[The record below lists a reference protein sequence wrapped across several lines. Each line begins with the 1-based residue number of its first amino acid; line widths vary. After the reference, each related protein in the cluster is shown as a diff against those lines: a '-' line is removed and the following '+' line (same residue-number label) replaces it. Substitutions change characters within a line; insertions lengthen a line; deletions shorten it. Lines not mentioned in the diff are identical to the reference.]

1 MYTDP
6 FDFITTRSNPVPM
19 LEDASDSIRLLP
31 YVPAD
36 FNFSPSI
43 AQGTSKAKDLSLHA
57 LIASDLAKIPNNAP
71 AYQYTTQ
78 QEKRYDNPYLQYTP
92 SNILGTDT
100 EDIYGR
106 IQGAPSQLANSL
118 LKAGANFGG
127 TFFSNFLSAPKTFD
141 LVRGE
146 EIFEENDK
154 FSTIQNWLMAME
166 DKLPNYYTEVER
178 NRSEWINAIP
188 FSGGAM
194 NFWGDK
200 VVKNIGFSMGALTS
214 GLVIDAGITA
224 AATALTGGAGTPAAI
239 LNGLNRLRK
248 TTPALFTAMR
258 NLAKSG
264 DKIDDITAIARQTG
278 NFSKGLEVSA
288 LSRIP
293 TVAKYATVSYL
304 TAQGGAFIEGYHTW
318 LDTKRELLED
328 AIYRGETDEAT
339 MADIDERA
347 KHAGRWTTGLN
358 MPIIMASNLFQFPN
372 LLMGRNVLGR
382 PVNDFVKTQVS
393 NIGEEGLTKGL
404 KAMSTFST
412 KKALRKEGW
421 EAVKDIVSE
430 GLEEGAQYH
439 IGSSVHDYYSNR
451 LNPYLKS
458 DLLGFVLKNIPET
471 LSDDQFWKEAGIGGL
486 TGFLMGSPSAVNRL
500 RKGREQADQTV
511 QSLNN
516 VYDRFNSAVK
526 QYSST
531 IDLNN
536 SNSNETIAAHD
547 TLYASVHDSL
557 KFGTYDSFLAS
568 LRDLKEMNLDEYNKG
583 FNQEFKSAIERD
595 QFVDSLIQDSE
606 DMKSDVEKVN
616 SFYQTNPYTTNP
628 IISRIKKAL
637 NPQNEEELNSIQEN
651 LFNDYKEV
659 VARNE
664 SLLRKTNGLILNLK
678 GNLRSFGMKEESLD
692 YLVNLA
698 QSPKGFK
705 DYLKYKEAQI
715 KDFQRQVTYYEEL
728 AKNVT
733 DTSPTL
739 NPNNQLK
746 QAKDNLDAALKYYE
760 KVYDKLGQLEKD
772 PKNKEVQ
779 DSIRED
785 VVLEESTETQRDQY
799 ILEKRKREI
808 EKLEEANNLK
818 KTTEAEVEKP
828 EKLAE
833 QILDANAKAEEE
845 ATPLPVVRPITPTIN
860 PLADFEIGKDVIIDG
875 KKYTVESLGKEP
887 VVSDVNNP
895 NLKYK
900 TDSKTVTPISV
911 DAKVAQTELP
921 FEDSQSLQDKID
933 DIERRRQEALN
944 KANKQ
949 IEKTNKKEDRRLKVE
964 TYRTLDIGGN
974 PVEVEIT
981 TNADGS
987 RLLRARQVNED
998 GSIEPMAYI
1007 TERINNKSQATLTNE
1022 KLIEGY
1028 IGNEDNT
1035 LQRTNVDENP
1045 NQTHIDKINAKYDAE
1060 LAALKQPIDKIES
1073 LVLTEENYNR
1083 WSNVRDKSDYDAF
1096 VDQVRFTL
1104 SMFDKIQ
1111 DKSTITPETV
1121 NDMLST
1127 TKAFADRNIRSQ
1139 VVPLIVDKYK
1149 TTQPDPVEKTFT
1161 TQETLNKRIDELK
1174 KERDKT
1180 VWLANSK
1187 FRNVA
1192 INSDGF
1198 LEENLKLARKNILTG
1213 EVEAGSYDF
1222 RGDYY
1227 DGIPKGYAYLIKSL
1241 EDDPDIDSRVR
1252 DAQPTFY
1259 TQDVKKAFDRG
1270 LINNKVD
1277 AFAWAE
1283 YPEIMQKYQD
1293 KIDKVLQTVTPAVV
1307 GVKPTE
1313 QEKQND
1319 PVEEYTSSKTEFETY
1334 VDTGKVSDA
1343 TVSRIAQKIKS
1354 NQPLTKEEIAM
1365 YSDAKER
1372 IESKLQESQAVTR
1385 GTQTF
1390 TIDQIQNY
1398 PNTYW
1403 IRSESAFD
1411 DPSKVFE
1418 IQDGGFFTRKLVGI
1432 QDGVRISERTK
1443 EGLLTFDKLR
1453 QEVNEGNTFV
1463 QVLSKNESEIP
1474 VSETVIKDVSS
1485 DIKKFLGNKNT
1496 SLYKTIEDQITK
1508 GKIKLECE

>member
-248 TTPALFTAMR
+248 TTPALFTSMR
-258 NLAKSG
+258 NLAKSS

-304 TAQGGAFIEGYHTW
+304 TAQGEAFIEGYHTW

-382 PVNDFVKTQVS
+382 SVNDFVKTQVS

-412 KKALRKEGW
+412 KRALRKEGW
-421 EAVKDIVSE
+421 EAVKDIAWE
-430 GLEEGAQYH
+430 GAEEGAQYH

-568 LRDLKEMNLDEYNKG
+568 LRDLKEMTLDEYNKG
-583 FNQEFKSAIERD
+583 FGQEFKDVIERD

-606 DMKSDVEKVN
+606 NMKSDVEKVN

-637 NPQNEEELNSIQEN
+637 NPQNEEELNNIQEN

-678 GNLRSFGMKEESLD
+678 GNLKALGMKDESLE
-692 YLVNLA
+692 YVANLA

-705 DYLKYKEAQI
+705 DYLKFKESQI
-715 KDFQRQVTYYEEL
+715 KDLQRQVTYYEEL

-739 NPNNQLK
+739 NPKEQLK
-746 QAKDNLDAALKYYE
+746 EAKNNLDSALKYYE

-785 VVLEESTETQRDQY
+785 VVYEESTQEQRDRY
-799 ILEKRKREI
+799 TLEKRKREV
-808 EKLEEANNLK
+808 EALEQAENLK

-833 QILDANAKAEEE
+833 QILEANAKAKEESV
-845 ATPLPVVRPITPTIN
+845 PLPVTRPVTPNID
-860 PLADFEIGKDVIIDG
+860 PLADFEIGKDVEIQRQ
-875 KKYTVESLGKEP
+875 KFTVESLGLDKKA
-887 VVSDVNNP
+887 VVKDANGI
-895 NLKYK
+895 KYK
-900 TDSKTVTPISV
+900 TDGKSLEPINT
-911 DAKVAQTELP
+911 DGIIAQTELP
-921 FEDSQSLQDKID
+921 FEDSQSRVINKIKNPNTQEGYSIKIKRFTTIRIKNELFYIRETEIVQNEGNFTYTEISIFTLKGEKVANITLIPNQEKTAYKID
-933 DIERRRQEALN
+933 MIVVSDKYQGRGISTILYKESIKVAKADGYNKGLVSSNERLLES
-944 KANKQ
+944 
-949 IEKTNKKEDRRLKVE
+949 EKTN
-964 TYRTLDIGGN
+964 Y
-974 PVEVEIT
+974 
-981 TNADGS
+981 S
-987 RLLRARQVNED
+987 RKNF
-998 GSIEPMAYI
+998 
-1007 TERINNKSQATLTNE
+1007 
-1022 KLIEGY
+1022 
-1028 IGNEDNT
+1028 
-1035 LQRTNVDENP
+1035 
-1045 NQTHIDKINAKYDAE
+1045 
-1060 LAALKQPIDKIES
+1060 KIES
-1073 LVLTEENYNR
+1073 TVWNKEDAVFYTDTIDEYN
-1083 WSNVRDKSDYDAF
+1083 SSL
-1096 VDQVRFTL
+1096 L
-1104 SMFDKIQ
+1104 SG
-1111 DKSTITPETV
+1111 
-1121 NDMLST
+1121 
-1127 TKAFADRNIRSQ
+1127 
-1139 VVPLIVDKYK
+1139 LIE
-1149 TTQPDPVEKTFT
+1149 QPDPVEKTFT

-1474 VSETVIKDVSS
+1474 VAETVIKDVSS

-1508 GKIKLECE
+1508 RKIKLEC

>member
-36 FNFSPSI
+36 FNLSPSI

-224 AATALTGGAGTPAAI
+224 AATALTGGAGTPVAI

-248 TTPALFTAMR
+248 ATPALFTSMR
-258 NLAKSG
+258 NLAKSS

-304 TAQGGAFIEGYHTW
+304 TAQGEAFIEGYHTW

-382 PVNDFVKTQVS
+382 QANDFVKTQVA

-404 KAMSTFST
+404 KVMSTFST

-421 EAVKDIVSE
+421 EAVKDIAWE
-430 GLEEGAQYH
+430 GAEEGAQYH
-439 IGSSVHDYYSNR
+439 IGSSVHDYYANR

-606 DMKSDVEKVN
+606 DMKADVEKVN

-760 KVYDKLGQLEKD
+760 KVYNKLGQLEKD
-772 PKNKEVQ
+772 PKNKDVQ

-785 VVLEESTETQRDQY
+785 VVLEESNETQRDQY
-799 ILEKRKREI
+799 ILEKRKREL
-808 EKLEEANNLK
+808 EKLEEAENLK
-818 KTTEAEVEKP
+818 KTTESEVEKP
-828 EKLAE
+828 EKLVP

-845 ATPLPVVRPITPTIN
+845 ATPLPVVRPITPNIN

-900 TDSKTVTPISV
+900 TDGKTVTSLSV

-921 FEDSQSLQDKID
+921 FEDS
-933 DIERRRQEALN
+933 
-944 KANKQ
+944 
-949 IEKTNKKEDRRLKVE
+949 
-964 TYRTLDIGGN
+964 
-974 PVEVEIT
+974 
-981 TNADGS
+981 
-987 RLLRARQVNED
+987 
-998 GSIEPMAYI
+998 
-1007 TERINNKSQATLTNE
+1007 
-1022 KLIEGY
+1022 
-1028 IGNEDNT
+1028 
-1035 LQRTNVDENP
+1035 
-1045 NQTHIDKINAKYDAE
+1045 
-1060 LAALKQPIDKIES
+1060 
-1073 LVLTEENYNR
+1073 
-1083 WSNVRDKSDYDAF
+1083 
-1096 VDQVRFTL
+1096 
-1104 SMFDKIQ
+1104 
-1111 DKSTITPETV
+1111 
-1121 NDMLST
+1121 
-1127 TKAFADRNIRSQ
+1127 
-1139 VVPLIVDKYK
+1139 
-1149 TTQPDPVEKTFT
+1149 TQPD
-1161 TQETLNKRIDELK
+1161 
-1174 KERDKT
+1174 
-1180 VWLANSK
+1180 A
-1187 FRNVA
+1187 
-1192 INSDGF
+1192 
-1198 LEENLKLARKNILTG
+1198 
-1213 EVEAGSYDF
+1213 
-1222 RGDYY
+1222 
-1227 DGIPKGYAYLIKSL
+1227 
-1241 EDDPDIDSRVR
+1241 
-1252 DAQPTFY
+1252 
-1259 TQDVKKAFDRG
+1259 
-1270 LINNKVD
+1270 
-1277 AFAWAE
+1277 
-1283 YPEIMQKYQD
+1283 
-1293 KIDKVLQTVTPAVV
+1293 
-1307 GVKPTE
+1307 
-1313 QEKQND
+1313 
-1319 PVEEYTSSKTEFETY
+1319 VEEYTSSKTEFETY

-1372 IESKLQESQAVTR
+1372 IESKLQEAQAVTR
-1385 GTQTF
+1385 GTQEF

-1403 IRSESAFD
+1403 IRSESAFQ

-1418 IQDGGFFTRKLVGI
+1418 IQEGGFFTRKLVGI
-1432 QDGVRISERTK
+1432 QDGVKISERTK

-1453 QEVNEGNTFV
+1453 KEVNEGNTFV

-1474 VSETVIKDVSS
+1474 VAETVIKDVSS
-1485 DIKKFLGNKNT
+1485 DIKKFLGQNT

-1508 GKIKLECE
+1508 GKIKLEC